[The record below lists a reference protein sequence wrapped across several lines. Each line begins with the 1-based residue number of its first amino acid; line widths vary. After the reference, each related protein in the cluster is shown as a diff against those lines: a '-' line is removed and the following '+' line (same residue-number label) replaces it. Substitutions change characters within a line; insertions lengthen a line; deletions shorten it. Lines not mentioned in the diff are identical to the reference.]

1 MIEEIFE
8 KLLWQSRLMIILPVV
23 TSLVSAF
30 IMVILGTYDVVN
42 SVIELPNLFIKAKHE
57 DSAMIITHVVSSVD
71 AYLIATVLLVFS
83 VGLYEL
89 FISKINSVETRD
101 SSKVLIVRDLDQLKE
116 KIAKLV
122 IMVLIVTFFQETM
135 NFEYRDVLDL
145 LYLASGI
152 FLISLAVY
160 FTHKS
165 VSHKGHKKER
175 DHHSLP

>member
-1 MIEEIFE
+1 MEKIFE
-8 KLLWQSRLMIILPVV
+8 KFLWHSRLMIFLPVV
-23 TSLVSAF
+23 ASLVSAL
-30 IMVILGTYDVVN
+30 IMILLGTYDVVN
-42 SVIELPNLFIKAKHE
+42 SVIELPGLFITARHQ
-57 DSAMIITHVVSSVD
+57 DSAIIITHVVNSVD

-89 FISKINSVETRD
+89 FINKMDSIETRN

-135 NFEYRDVLDL
+135 HFNYNNVLDL
-145 LYLASGI
+145 LYLACGI

-160 FTHKS
+160 FTHKRLQP
-165 VSHKGHKKER
+165 KKKM
-175 DHHSLP
+175 